1 MRSVTAAW
9 SQISGKPSRI
19 VATVIA
25 IVIGVGFACAALV
38 FTSTFQR
45 DLAAR
50 VSAPYAGAD
59 VVVTPQTDLPSD
71 QLARKIDAV
80 PGVATAVPL
89 YSAGLRYHS
98 TASHGYLSLTSVPA
112 EKQLRWAD
120 LVDGDWPSDATQ
132 IVVAR
137 DAATAGNLPIGT
149 HLMLTDPNG
158 DELPVTVSGI
168 ADASASPLSGGQP
181 LAFAPASTFAALHV
195 TWAPTIDVLADPG
208 NDPEQLRAAITEA
221 FPDDLVAR
229 TSAQQAQV
237 DVASLTGQTSA
248 LTTVLLGFAGI
259 ALLVAGIVIANTF
272 TILLT
277 QRRRQIALLRCV
289 GATGAQVRREVVMEA
304 GLIGVAGSL
313 LGAAVGVGVGALAAS
328 VTGLDTG
335 GLSVPVVPLAVTVL
349 VGVALTIGA
358 ALLPARRAMR
368 VPPLEALR
376 PVATA
381 GAARRSGRVRVSIGA
396 ALVLLGGLLLAA
408 GVAMGS
414 LLVAMPGGGISA
426 VGVLLLARSFLPP
439 LLRLVG
445 RIGGAAGV
453 PGRLAAVNAVRN
465 PGRAAATSAALVV
478 GVGLIVMLQVAA
490 ASVGA
495 SIDKAT
501 ADRYPVDV
509 SITGDGSPLPADVVS
524 GVHAT
529 QGLSGVID
537 VPGAPATV
545 DLPGAS
551 GGPDGSPDTDDEATL
566 VGVPAHAATVLRG
579 GLDALSNSAA
589 ANPTVLVP
597 TWWVGAGYVNLGDT
611 IAVTVDGHTQR
622 FTVAVG
628 RLTDSGMTTDS
639 MVTTQAALD
648 ALTTRTSTVALWAS
662 LADGADAATVSSRL
676 NTLVANDPDLYVTG
690 SAADRASLQSVLGT
704 ITTVATGLLAV
715 AVVIAIVGI
724 GNTIGL
730 SVAERTRESALLRAL
745 GLRRGQ
751 LRLSLALEALL
762 LALIGALVGIV
773 LGLVY
778 GWAGAAATFGNIGRT
793 LVLDV
798 PWGVVA
804 LVLLV
809 AVTAGVLAS
818 VLPARRAVRAA
829 PVEALAEE

>member
-1 MRSVTAAW
+1 
-9 SQISGKPSRI
+9 
-19 VATVIA
+19 
-25 IVIGVGFACAALV
+25 
-38 FTSTFQR
+38 
-45 DLAAR
+45 
-50 VSAPYAGAD
+50 
-59 VVVTPQTDLPSD
+59 
-71 QLARKIDAV
+71 
-80 PGVATAVPL
+80 
-89 YSAGLRYHS
+89 
-98 TASHGYLSLTSVPA
+98 
-112 EKQLRWAD
+112 
-120 LVDGDWPSDATQ
+120 
-132 IVVAR
+132 
-137 DAATAGNLPIGT
+137 
-149 HLMLTDPNG
+149 
-158 DELPVTVSGI
+158 
-168 ADASASPLSGGQP
+168 
-181 LAFAPASTFAALHV
+181 
-195 TWAPTIDVLADPG
+195 
-208 NDPEQLRAAITEA
+208 
-221 FPDDLVAR
+221 
-229 TSAQQAQV
+229 
-237 DVASLTGQTSA
+237 
-248 LTTVLLGFAGI
+248 
-259 ALLVAGIVIANTF
+259 
-272 TILLT
+272 
-277 QRRRQIALLRCV
+277 
-289 GATGAQVRREVVMEA
+289 
-304 GLIGVAGSL
+304 
-313 LGAAVGVGVGALAAS
+313 
-328 VTGLDTG
+328 
-335 GLSVPVVPLAVTVL
+335 
-349 VGVALTIGA
+349 
-358 ALLPARRAMR
+358 MR

-381 GAARRSGRVRVSIGA
+381 GAARRSGRVRVSIGV
-396 ALVLLGGLLLAA
+396 ALVLLGGVLLAA

-445 RIGGAAGV
+445 GIGGAAGV

-579 GLDALSNSAA
+579 GLDALSNAAA